1 MLVWCLYTTL
11 IINIVLEW
19 RDIFVE
25 VLTVFTLQYM
35 NNVFTVSY
43 LLAFLQILAELF
55 NFLKNYICIIII

>member
-43 LLAFLQILAELF
+43 LLAFLQIHAELF
-55 NFLKNYICIIII
+55 NFLNYICIIII